1 MYVIEKLRLNKFE
14 NVVIPSRRQL
24 YEKLGPQMV
33 ASPSSSDDAKV
44 FSYPVNKAD
53 LMNKSEQLK
62 TGYDVQLALNKIRD
76 AKATE
81 SQTVTTPVENPTDT
95 HATEVKQNPND
106 L

>member
-33 ASPSSSDDAKV
+33 TSPSSSDDAKV

-76 AKATE
+76 AKAAE
-81 SQTVTTPVENPTDT
+81 LQTVTTPVENPANT
-95 HATEVKQNPND
+95 HPEEVKQNPND